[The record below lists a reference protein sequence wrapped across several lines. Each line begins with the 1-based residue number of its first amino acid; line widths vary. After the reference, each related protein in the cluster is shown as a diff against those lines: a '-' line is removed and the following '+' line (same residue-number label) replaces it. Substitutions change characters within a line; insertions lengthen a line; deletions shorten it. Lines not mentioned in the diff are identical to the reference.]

1 MLRQTFGDT
10 FDILASRSTPFL
22 PQAWPNTMSDLPSIP
37 EGHPLAKPLL
47 PWMKGLLRFAAGFN
61 ICAGLHMLVLY
72 HETYKVIGMPKPEI
86 QFPIQLVGLLV
97 ALFGVA
103 YYLVARH
110 PLRNRQMLALGWW
123 SKFLGSC
130 LGMGYIFLGKLP
142 PRFFLVFF
150 FADIIYLWPFYLII
164 RRLNAVALERSETD
178 QAR

>member
-1 MLRQTFGDT
+1 MSEVTPPP
-10 FDILASRSTPFL
+10 AVPSRVPT
-22 PQAWPNTMSDLPSIP
+22 
-37 EGHPLAKPLL
+37 LL

-61 ICAGLHMLVLY
+61 ICAGLHMLILY

-130 LGMGYIFLGKLP
+130 LGLGYILLGKLP

-164 RRLNAVALERSETD
+164 RRLD
-178 QAR
+178 QLAASRPESDR

>member
-1 MLRQTFGDT
+1 MSEVTPPP
-10 FDILASRSTPFL
+10 AVPSRAPT
-22 PQAWPNTMSDLPSIP
+22 
-37 EGHPLAKPLL
+37 LL

-61 ICAGLHMLVLY
+61 ICAGLHMLILY

-130 LGMGYIFLGKLP
+130 LGLGYILLGKLP

-164 RRLNAVALERSETD
+164 RRLD
-178 QAR
+178 QLAASRPESDR

>member
-1 MLRQTFGDT
+1 MSEVTPLP
-10 FDILASRSTPFL
+10 AVPSRAPT
-22 PQAWPNTMSDLPSIP
+22 
-37 EGHPLAKPLL
+37 LL

-61 ICAGLHMLVLY
+61 ICAGLHMLILY

-130 LGMGYIFLGKLP
+130 LGLGYILLGKLP

-150 FADIIYLWPFYLII
+150 LADIIYLWPFYLII
-164 RRLNAVALERSETD
+164 RRLD
-178 QAR
+178 QLAASRPESDR